1 MGRMNLRG
9 FSLRLTVLSV
19 MLAALGFSAFNA
31 GAQTKLAGREV
42 LIGGA
47 FGYTGKWKD
56 WITKNEIAVDMAVSE
71 INAAGGIG
79 GVPLRVITYDTASKP
94 TEATRMVRKLAG
106 DDKVLA
112 ILGPWSTGEAEVA
125 FPVANNLAISLI
137 SQASSKPGLAKE
149 HRPYCFRNT
158 IDELQMGQVAVKAF
172 IQRYNLKKVV
182 VVHDVKEAIGLVLGT
197 QVLPAIFKKMGATI
211 VNEGHYV
218 TFQTNDFDLR
228 PQVTQLKKMDFDG
241 IAFGGLY
248 FDAVTFCKELRR
260 QELKQPLVS
269 GSTFISEYLPIK
281 GGKDVE
287 GTFAPT
293 TFHYSIAPKKFVDE
307 FTKKA
312 KAKGFEEAEPVMY
325 DANVYE
331 AVYFLKYVMEK
342 MGVTNKPEDLA
353 KDREKIMRGLATV
366 KDFKGIVGPVAFNA
380 DGDADKPI
388 FVAEIKDG
396 KWLIRK

>member
-9 FSLRLTVLSV
+9 FIFRLTVLSV
-19 MLAALGFSAFNA
+19 MLAALGFSASNV
-31 GAQTKLAGREV
+31 GAQTKLAGKEV

-56 WITKNEIAVDMAVSE
+56 WIAKNEIAVDMAVKE

-125 FPVANNLAISLI
+125 FPVANNLAIPLI

-172 IQRYNLKKVV
+172 VQRYNLKKVV

-197 QVLPAIFKKMGATI
+197 QVLPGIFKKLGVTI
-211 VNEGHYV
+211 VNEGKYV

-228 PQVTQLKKMDFDG
+228 PQVTQLKKMDFEG

-269 GSTFISEYLPIK
+269 GSTFISEYLPQK

-307 FTKKA
+307 FTKRA

-353 KDREKIMRGLATV
+353 KDREKIMKGLTAI
-366 KDFKGIVGPVAFNA
+366 KDFRGIVGPVAFNA

-396 KWLIRK
+396 KWLIKK